1 MDIFI
6 DFKSPAAYLALQPT
20 LALAERLQVK
30 INWHPCLTRQS
41 GVPEPEPH
49 EDKGTTH
56 RRVRAMQRR
65 LTFLHYARVQ
75 KITMNFR
82 DDPGS
87 TDLALATLERL
98 EGDRTPFVISA
109 FEAYWTSDQDLNDPD
124 VLQSLPCAPPARSE
138 VDPALDQAFER
149 MQTHGVIDAPAY
161 FIAGQ
166 LFIGREH
173 LPWIERLINHG

>member
-1 MDIFI
+1 MDIFV

-20 LALAERLQVK
+20 LALAERLQVE

-41 GVPEPEPH
+41 GVPEPQLG

-56 RRVRAMQRR
+56 RRVRAMQRQR
-65 LTFLHYARVQ
+65 TFLHYAGVQ

-87 TDLALATLERL
+87 TDLALATLETL
-98 EGDRTPFVISA
+98 AADSTPFVIAA
-109 FEAYWTSDQDLNDPD
+109 FKAYWTSNQDLNDPD
-124 VLQSLPCAPPARSE
+124 VLRRLPCTPPTPSE
-138 VDPALDQAFER
+138 VSSALDQAFER
-149 MQTHGVIDAPAY
+149 MQAHGVIDAPAY
-161 FIAGQ
+161 FVAGQ

-173 LPWIERLINHG
+173 LPWIERLIKDG